1 MLGIRSEMDEISMV
15 LEEAMLEFFDEYLLS
30 DLDG

>member
-1 MLGIRSEMDEISMV
+1 MLGIRSKMDEISMV
-15 LEEAMLEFFDEYLLS
+15 LEEAMLEIFDEYLLS